1 MRIRLLSGEPINSI
15 TQSMNTLVLI
25 CAFIMGFSI
34 MTVELLGGKILSP
47 YFGGSVYVW
56 GSIITVFMLA
66 LSIGYLLG
74 GKLSLKEPNT
84 RKYGVIFIA
93 ASLTTLPLDIWHSE
107 LSDWVFMQI
116 EDPRYGSLVSSV
128 ILFLIPTTIMGMVAP
143 YSVRLLVANA
153 ESSGQTA
160 GFLYFVSTLWSA
172 LGTIMTSFY
181 LVLWFELDSIL
192 YGVTIVLAIVGIIA
206 MLFPKPLP
214 KAEKAE
220 LINE

>member
-1 MRIRLLSGEPINSI
+1 
-15 TQSMNTLVLI
+15 MNTLVLI

-66 LSIGYLLG
+66 LSIGYLVG

-84 RKYGVIFIA
+84 RKYGVIFLA

-107 LSDWVFMQI
+107 LSDWVFMKI
-116 EDPRYGSLVSSV
+116 EDPRYGSLVSSI
-128 ILFLIPTTIMGMVAP
+128 ILFLVPTTIMGMVAP

-160 GFLYFVSTLWSA
+160 GFLYFVSTLGSA

-192 YGVTIVLAIVGIIA
+192 YGVTIVLAVVGVIA

-214 KAEKAE
+214 RAEKAE
-220 LINE
+220 LTNE

>member
-1 MRIRLLSGEPINSI
+1 
-15 TQSMNTLVLI
+15 MNTLVLL

-66 LSIGYLLG
+66 LSIGYLVG
-74 GKLSLKEPNT
+74 GRLSLNQPNT
-84 RKYGVIFIA
+84 RKYGAIFII
-93 ASLTTLPLDIWHSE
+93 ASLTTLPLVLWHAE

-116 EDPRYGSLVSSV
+116 EDPRYGSLVSSI
-128 ILFLIPTTIMGMVAP
+128 ILFLVPTTIMGMVAP
-143 YSVRLLVANA
+143 YSVRLLVANT

-160 GFLYFVSTLWSA
+160 GFLYFVSTLGSA

-181 LVLWFELDSIL
+181 LVLWFELDHVL
-192 YGVTIVLAIVGIIA
+192 YGVVAVLFVVGIVAI
-206 MLFPKPLP
+206 LFPKPLP
-214 KAEKAE
+214 KAEKADQE
-220 LINE
+220 RGLASE